1 MDRLFGLDK
10 PANADGLTHLVT
22 FTEPVSL
29 AIAEEMLRDANVPYL
44 KKERG
49 CGGVV
54 RIITGFQSFGTDLFV
69 RPEDEKRANEIL
81 TPLFEAAEAENEGDN
96 GEV

>member
-1 MDRLFGLDK
+1 MDHLFGLDQ
-10 PANADGLTHLVT
+10 PANADGLAHLAT

-29 AIAEEMLRDANVPYL
+29 SIAEELLRDNGIPYL

-54 RIITGFQSFGTDLFV
+54 RILVGYQSFGTDLYV
-69 RPEDEKRANEIL
+69 RPEDEEKANDVL
-81 TPLFEAAEAENEGDN
+81 APLFEQADAEAAEEN
-96 GEV
+96 GET